1 MLTPFLPAQLV
12 KLPRT
17 CNQFDTIS
25 VNTHTYTCLHT
36 CMQSTSFLRLN
47 RCMAAVEHILIIYTI
62 SKNSNTHIHTRMSA
76 RTHIRTYTRV
86 CQQEL
91 TFAHTHAYVSKNSH
105 THIHARISARTHI
118 CTYTCVCQ
126 QELKNSHTHIHA
138 RMSAR
143 THIHA
148 RMPST
153 FPPGCATF

>member
-86 CQQEL
+86 YQQEL
-91 TFAHTHAYVSKNSH
+91 IYAHTRAYVSKNS
-105 THIHARISARTHI
+105 RTHI
-118 CTYTCVCQ
+118 RTYTRVCQ
-126 QELKNSHTHIHA
+126 QELTYTRACHP
-138 RMSAR
+138 R
-143 THIHA
+143 
-148 RMPST
+148 
-153 FPPGCATF
+153 FPQAAQLFKCGGPRPV